1 MAEQFKPFA
10 GEEKQSSTLL
20 SRAPERAILV
30 GVDMPGVDWPVEES
44 LDELAQL
51 AETAGVVCVDG
62 SFSAWHVLTP
72 VHYWDRGKYR
82 KLPTWYNFTP
92 AMPFSLT

>member
-30 GVDMPGVDWPVEES
+30 GVDMPGVDWPVEE
-44 LDELAQL
+44 
-51 AETAGVVCVDG
+51 
-62 SFSAWHVLTP
+62 
-72 VHYWDRGKYR
+72 
-82 KLPTWYNFTP
+82 
-92 AMPFSLT
+92 